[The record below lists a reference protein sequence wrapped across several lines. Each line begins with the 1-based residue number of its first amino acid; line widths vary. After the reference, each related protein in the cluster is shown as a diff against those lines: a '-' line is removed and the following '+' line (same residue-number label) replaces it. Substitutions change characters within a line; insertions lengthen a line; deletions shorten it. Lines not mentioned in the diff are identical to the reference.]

1 MTGSSSRPRIVSRGS
16 GVRIMEKWASMKNK
30 LTYFRENRVDAGQAI
45 ERQRGKPSG
54 NERQYLTGKRN
65 QNDIKEYGD
74 RAQPGSDADFPGPAV
89 FEADGAERDVG
100 DQREY
105 FRGKPAVHE
114 RILLYP
120 HRQQN
125 RRAQQNRV
133 DDMRRDLHPFFPEPG
148 RLAHHP
154 HTTQQIAGN

>member
-16 GVRIMEKWASMKNK
+16 GGRIMEKWASMKNK

-54 NERQYLTGKRN
+54 NERQYLTGKRH

-74 RAQPGSDADFPGPAV
+74 RAQPGGDADFPGPAG
-89 FEADGAERDVG
+89 FEVSRAVEFRDARMFASIRTPIV
-100 DQREY
+100 EM
-105 FRGKPAVHE
+105 

-120 HRQQN
+120 HR
-125 RRAQQNRV
+125 
-133 DDMRRDLHPFFPEPG
+133 
-148 RLAHHP
+148 
-154 HTTQQIAGN
+154 